1 MYMEEL
7 PAQLKSQM
15 KKPHVKEYVGKTLM
29 QNVKGNIGFIAP
41 DTNNLLTKNTPKK
54 LCLFTVMRMMMTVM
68 VTGRRRSMMMMA
80 D

>member
-15 KKPHVKEYVGKTLM
+15 KKPHFVGKTLI
-29 QNVKGNIGFIAP
+29 QNIKGNIGCIAS
-41 DTNNLLTKNTPKK
+41 DTNNFLTKNTPKK
-54 LCLFTVMRMMMTVM
+54 LCLFTVMWMMMIVM
-68 VTGRRRSMMMMA
+68 LTGRRRSMMMA